1 MMFMNTILFEISLG
15 QTSLH
20 LSTLQSNKMEDLP
33 LNICTANKQAWE
45 PPCQSVYTAGI
56 CSGGC

>member
-1 MMFMNTILFEISLG
+1 MFMNTILFEISLG

-33 LNICTANKQAWE
+33 LNICTANKQA
-45 PPCQSVYTAGI
+45 
-56 CSGGC
+56 